1 MTKYLS
7 SEPITHLFDQLP
19 TDMIYYEI
27 FPYLDYN
34 SRVTA
39 NLLLPQQDRLRT
51 PLRKGAV
58 LELHFMLGAATM
70 GSLLRKQNKAK
81 NKITRNRLTL
91 KIWRMM
97 PLFAPLYQYKAA
109 FRGVAAA
116 KAAELSDPNY
126 EGIANVSA
134 YMRKEVKRLCQDFL
148 LSLETSNPYI
158 RELEFSFQD
167 NGDWSAVSTL

>member
-27 FPYLDYN
+27 FPYLDYD

-51 PLRKGAV
+51 PLRKGAT
-58 LELHFMLGAATM
+58 LELHLMLGSATIS
-70 GSLLRKQNKAK
+70 SLLRKQNNAK
-81 NKITRNRLTL
+81 NNISRNRLTL
-91 KIWRMM
+91 KIWRTM
-97 PLFAPLYQYKAA
+97 PLFAPLYQYKAV
-109 FRGVAAA
+109 FRKVVAA

-126 EGIANVSA
+126 QGSANVSA
-134 YMRKEVKRLCQDFL
+134 YTRKEIKRLCQDFL
-148 LSLETSNPYI
+148 LSLETSSPYI
-158 RELEFSFQD
+158 RELEFSFPK
-167 NGDWSAVSTL
+167 GDWSAVSSL